1 MLKDGSGGVIGS
13 SSEASKSQRRQRR
26 PEIELDPRLTWKKI
40 NFGCEK
46 IAKAVQYHYLLVTFI
61 NVMIRVLQFV
71 KKYHEL
77 LVHFISVLVCI

>member
-26 PEIELDPRLTWKKI
+26 PEIELDPRQTWKKI

-46 IAKAVQYHYLLVTFI
+46 IAKAVQYHYL
-61 NVMIRVLQFV
+61 
-71 KKYHEL
+71 
-77 LVHFISVLVCI
+77 